1 VAVAAVGPKKRK
13 SKTGSGWSWRL
24 AGIALCAFFALGVI
38 TGLSES
44 GRVLARRIEAL
55 VRHFPHSNRAALIP
69 AVYETLFADD
79 RPADV
84 VDDGPG
90 ASRGRPA
97 NGAIALIERSD
108 GFFQID
114 SSGRLLGPVSPIDAV
129 NLPILSG
136 GGVQHAPPAQL
147 IEYATRLIRAE
158 AALSAIISQ
167 MRIGSDGQMRLF
179 LDRVHLV
186 IDLTPGQLPL
196 QLARAAKVLA
206 AWRNRRE
213 PIAMIDMT
221 IPDEAIVRPPVT
233 ERQQSDR
240 AKPTGSVS
248 RPG

>member
-1 VAVAAVGPKKRK
+1 
-13 SKTGSGWSWRL
+13 
-24 AGIALCAFFALGVI
+24 
-38 TGLSES
+38 
-44 GRVLARRIEAL
+44 
-55 VRHFPHSNRAALIP
+55 LIP

-79 RPADV
+79 RPADGF
-84 VDDGPG
+84 DQAPGP
-90 ASRGRPA
+90 SRRHPA
-97 NGAIALIERSD
+97 NGAIALIQRSD

-114 SSGRLLGPVSPIDAV
+114 GSGRLLGPVSPIDAA

-147 IEYATRLIRAE
+147 IEYATQLIRAE

-167 MRIGSDGQMRLF
+167 MRVGSDGRMRLF

-186 IDLTPGQLPL
+186 IDLAPGQLPL

-206 AWRNRRE
+206 AWHNRRE

-221 IPDEAIVRPPVT
+221 IPDQAIVRPPVID
-233 ERQQSDR
+233 RQQSDR
-240 AKPTGSVS
+240 ANAFGSVS